1 MPCRAAA
8 VMPPPPPHDAASPA
22 GAEPMFRRGRRAPAD
37 PDGILLVA
45 RDPAV
50 IAATKEAAQRALLA
64 GPIRIISG
72 AEALAR
78 LIGPGHPPQH
88 LVLEEGEATD
98 ALLSAAC
105 DRFSGT
111 GFVIVT
117 RPGGPGGHGLPTVP
131 AESAKLAEAL
141 AHPGAPSQTPP
152 QDPAELAAGLA
163 RGEITVRFQPV
174 VRLADQRP
182 VLVEALARWER
193 PQSAHPPAD
202 FVGVAEEGGLAMSL
216 TLSVVA
222 RALSDLRTALGPRR
236 TLKLSFNVPLAALL
250 HRHLPTQ
257 LRPIVAAAGFQPEDL
272 LLELTETA
280 VVRDIALLHRA
291 LRRLR
296 RQGFHV
302 VLDDLGLDDRRVAL
316 LGLPFA
322 GVKLDRGLVAAM
334 PHARR
339 ARMQVERIA
348 HAAREQGRDVIAE
361 GISDARLWR
370 CAMAAGCGL
379 AQGFGVGRPILPAA
393 LPAWMAAWA
402 EGGAAARLNAA
413 PQRAQR

>member
-1 MPCRAAA
+1 M
-8 VMPPPPPHDAASPA
+8 AS
-22 GAEPMFRRGRRAPAD
+22 
-37 PDGILLVA
+37 
-45 RDPAV
+45 DPAV
-50 IAATKEAAQRALLA
+50 IAATSEAARRILLTR
-64 GPIRIISG
+64 PIQIVSG
-72 AEALAR
+72 AEALSR
-78 LIGPGHPPQH
+78 LIGPGEPPQH
-88 LVLEEGEATD
+88 MVLEEGEATD
-98 ALLSAAC
+98 ALLSAAR

-111 GFVIVT
+111 GFVIVG
-117 RPGGPGGHGLPTVP
+117 RPGGAGGHGLQTVP
-131 AESAKLAEAL
+131 AESARLAEAL
-141 AHPGAPSQTPP
+141 ARVGAPSQTPP

-174 VRLADQRP
+174 VRMADHRP

-216 TLSVVA
+216 TLSVAA
-222 RALSDLRTALGPRR
+222 RALSGLRTALGPRR
-236 TLKLSFNVPLAALL
+236 TLGLSFNVPLAALL
-250 HRHLPTQ
+250 HPDLPTR
-257 LRPIVAAAGFQPEDL
+257 LGPILAATGFQPEDL

-280 VVRDIALLHRA
+280 IVRDTALLHRA
-291 LRRLR
+291 LRRLQ

-302 VLDDLGLDDRRVAL
+302 VLDDLGMDDQRIGL
-316 LGLPFA
+316 LSLPFA

-348 HAAREQGRDVIAE
+348 HAERAQGRAVIAE

-370 CAMAAGCGL
+370 CAAAAGCNL

-393 LPAWMAAWA
+393 LPAWMTAWA
-402 EGGAAARLNAA
+402 EAGL
-413 PQRAQR
+413 QRG